1 MAPDLDSRR
10 SRGNGL
16 AIVCLILG
24 ILACICS
31 VILVGSLIGLVGALL
46 GVIHLFQRKPSNGL
60 AWTGIGFSLMG
71 IVLSVVFLVFYVR
84 VIGSTLEAFLKEIKS
99 HQASQVAENADW
111 KGVMVPEV
119 TLTTI
124 DGKTVTMSEL
134 KGKRVILDFWATWC
148 EPCRAEIPHFIKLH
162 DEISEEELVIIGI
175 SSEESSVIK
184 AFAAEHKV
192 KYLLVSASDLPAPF
206 DQIDAFPT
214 TFVIDRQGVI
224 QDVLVGY
231 HDFDVLKSHA
241 TGADYTGDPKDAPE
255 IPKSS
260 LVDSPEKMTLSA
272 AWTVDDVEGESLSV
286 ADWDANGTDDILVV
300 GYDDKLRIVSLDGKV
315 TDTVDLPEDTE
326 FATLGR
332 HPQGPR
338 LLAYS
343 NWGTVV
349 TVLDRKGMTLW
360 TYQSDSGVNG
370 AHWGDL
376 DGDGIDEMVV
386 GMNGNGG
393 LHAVSAEGKKLWQ
406 VTGIANVWNQ
416 AVISATAT
424 SPARVFATEAN
435 GTVQIYDSKG
445 ELLKSLNPLGSYFS
459 SMAAHRDTSDGPI
472 QIIVSRDVTAALDE
486 EGTVAWSTPAKEA
499 DSNWRAPMFSSGDI
513 NGDGTLDWA
522 FIDITNELVIVN
534 SKGAKLAALPQQRDS
549 DAFAIA
555 RDSTGKGFL
564 LVLNA
569 GELRAFRTQ

>member
-1 MAPDLDSRR
+1 MAPDLDSGR

-16 AIVCLILG
+16 AVVCLILG

-84 VIGSTLEAFLKEIKS
+84 TVGNVLQAFLKEIS
-99 HQASQVAENADW
+99 RHQASQVAENADW
-111 KGVMVPEV
+111 KGVMAPEL

-124 DGKTVTMSEL
+124 DGKTVALSDL

-148 EPCRAEIPHFIKLH
+148 GPCRAEIPHFLKLH
-162 DEISEEELVIIGI
+162 EEFSEELVIIGV
-175 SSEESSVIK
+175 SDEETSVIK
-184 AFAAEHKV
+184 EFAEEHKIT
-192 KYLLVSASDLPAPF
+192 YLMVSASELPAPF
-206 DQIDAFPT
+206 NQIDAFPT

-241 TGADYTGDPKDAPE
+241 TGADYTGEPKSAPE
-255 IPKSS
+255 NPKSS
-260 LVDSPEKMTLSA
+260 LVDSPEKKTLSA
-272 AWTVDDVEGESLSV
+272 AWTVDNVEGQSLSV

-300 GYDDKLRIVSLDGKV
+300 GYDDKLRIVSLDGKM
-315 TDTVDLPEDTE
+315 TETVDLPEGTE
-326 FATLGR
+326 FATIGR
-332 HPQGPR
+332 HPQGLR

-343 NWGTVV
+343 NWGDKV
-349 TVLDRKGMTLW
+349 TVLDRQGTTVW
-360 TYQSDSGVNG
+360 TYQSEHGVNG
-370 AHWGDL
+370 GHWGDL

-393 LHAVSAEGKKLWQ
+393 LHAVSTDGAKLWQ
-406 VTGIANVWNQ
+406 VTAIGNVWNQ

-435 GTVQIYDSKG
+435 GTVQIYDPKG
-445 ELLKSLNPLGSYFS
+445 ELLKTLNPLGNYFS
-459 SMAAHRDTSDGPI
+459 SMAAHRDARDGAI

-486 EGTVAWSTPAKEA
+486 EGTVAWSTPTKEA
-499 DSNWRAPMFSSGDI
+499 DSNWRAPTFASGDI
-513 NGDGTLDWA
+513 NGDGAADWA

-534 SKGAKLAALPQQRDS
+534 SQGAKLAALRQQRDS

-564 LVLNA
+564 LVLA
-569 GELRAFRTQ
+569 GGKLLAFRAE

>member
-16 AIVCLILG
+16 AVVCLILG

-71 IVLSVVFLVFYVR
+71 IVLSVVFLVFYIR
-84 VIGSTLEAFLKEIKS
+84 VVGNTLEAFLKEINR
-99 HQASQVAENADW
+99 HQSSQVAENVDW
-111 KGVMVPEV
+111 KGVIAPEL

-124 DGKTVTMSEL
+124 DGKTVTLSEL

-148 EPCRAEIPHFIKLH
+148 GPCRAEIPHFLKLH
-162 DEISEEELVIIGI
+162 EEFSEELVIIGI
-175 SSEESSVIK
+175 SDEESSVIK
-184 AFAAEHKV
+184 EFAEEHKIT
-192 KYLLVSASDLPAPF
+192 YLMVSSGDLPAPF

-224 QDVLVGY
+224 QDILVGY
-231 HDFDVLKSHA
+231 HDYEVLKSHA
-241 TGADYTGDPKDAPE
+241 TGADYTGVAKTAPE
-255 IPKSS
+255 MPKSS
-260 LVDSPEKMTLSA
+260 LVDSPDKVTLSP
-272 AWTVDDVEGESLSV
+272 AWTVEDVEGASLSV

-315 TDTVDLPEDTE
+315 METVDLPEDTE

-349 TVLDRKGMTLW
+349 TVLDRKGTTVW
-360 TYQSDSGVNG
+360 AYPSEQGVNG

-376 DGDGIDEMVV
+376 DGDGIDEMIV

-393 LHAVSAEGKKLWQ
+393 LHAVSGDGAKLWQ
-406 VTGIANVWNQ
+406 VTAIGNVWNQ
-416 AVISATAT
+416 AIISATAT
-424 SPARVFATEAN
+424 SAARVFVTEAN

-445 ELLKSLNPLGSYFS
+445 ELLKTLNPLGNYFS
-459 SMAAHRDTSDGPI
+459 SMAAHRDARDGAI
-472 QIIVSRDVTAALDE
+472 QIVVSRDVTAALDE

-499 DSNWRAPMFSSGDI
+499 DSNWRAPTFASGDI
-513 NGDGTLDWA
+513 NGDGIADWA

-534 SKGAKLAALPQQRDS
+534 LKGAKLTTLPQQRDS

-555 RDSTGKGFL
+555 RDSGGKGL
-564 LVLNA
+564 LLILEA
-569 GELRAFRTQ
+569 GELRALRAE

>member
-1 MAPDLDSRR
+1 MAADLDSSR

-84 VIGSTLEAFLKEIKS
+84 VIGSTLQAFLNEVNR

-111 KGVMVPEV
+111 KGVVAPEL

-124 DGKTVTMSEL
+124 DGKTVSLSDL

-148 EPCRAEIPHFIKLH
+148 GPCRAEIPHFLKLH
-162 DEISEEELVIIGI
+162 EEHPEDLVIIGI
-175 SSEESSVIK
+175 SDEESSVIK
-184 AFAAEHKV
+184 EFAEEHKIT
-192 KYLLVSASDLPAPF
+192 YLMVSSSGLPAPF
-206 DQIDAFPT
+206 NQIEAYPT
-214 TFVIDRQGVI
+214 TFFIDRQGVI
-224 QDVLVGY
+224 QEILVGY
-231 HDFDVLKSHA
+231 HDFDVLQSHA
-241 TGADYTGDPKDAPE
+241 TGADYTGEPKDTPE

-260 LVDSPEKMTLSA
+260 LVDSAEKITLSA
-272 AWTVDDVEGESLSV
+272 AWIVDDVEGQSLSV

-300 GYDDKLRIVSLDGKV
+300 GYDNMLRIVSLDGKV
-315 TDTVDLPEDTE
+315 TERVDLPEDTE

-332 HPQGPR
+332 HPQGLR

-343 NWGTVV
+343 NWGDKV
-349 TVLDRKGMTLW
+349 TVLDRKGATVW
-360 TYQSDSGVNG
+360 TYPSEEGVNG

-376 DGDGIDEMVV
+376 DGDGTDEMVV

-393 LHAVSAEGKKLWQ
+393 LHAVSAEGQKLWQ
-406 VTGIANVWNQ
+406 VTSIANVWNQ
-416 AVISATAT
+416 AVISATEN

-435 GTVQIYDSKG
+435 GTVQIYDPKG
-445 ELLKSLNPLGSYFS
+445 ELLKTLNPLGKYFS
-459 SMAAHRDTSDGPI
+459 SMAAHRDARDGAI
-472 QIIVSRDVTAALDE
+472 QMIVSRDVTAALDE

-499 DSNWRAPMFSSGDI
+499 DSNWRAPMFASGDI
-513 NGDGTLDWA
+513 NGDSTLDWA
-522 FIDITNELVIVN
+522 FIDITNELVIIN
-534 SKGAKLAALPQQRDS
+534 SKGAKLASLAAQRDS
-549 DAFAIA
+549 HAFAIA
-555 RDSTGKGFL
+555 RNSTGKGLL
-564 LVLNA
+564 LVLSA
-569 GELRAFRTQ
+569 DKLQAFRAE